1 MKKINIKIWL
11 VYAIFSIIGI
21 TSMQSCGEDGLSP
34 SNINLFSTSDE
45 VALRRQL
52 DSQIVTNK
60 IEYPIYNNA
69 AAETYIQG
77 IVNEILQ
84 SGEIKYK
91 STFPYKIRIVKD
103 DSIVNAF
110 AIPGGYI
117 YVYTGL
123 LKFVDNEATLSA
135 VLAHE
140 IAHCER
146 RHATKRMTKAYGLEF
161 LMSIILGKS
170 SSQLE
175 QIAGNLFT
183 NLYLLK
189 NSRDDEYE
197 ADDYGFRYLKTSIW
211 YPGGLVY
218 FFNKIGANSD
228 ASFLEV
234 LVSTH
239 PMSQDRI
246 DKVNKYVS
254 ESGATASESN
264 VFTARYLQFKQTLP

>member
-1 MKKINIKIWL
+1 MNKYNIKIWFI
-11 VYAIFSIIGI
+11 YAIFSIIGI
-21 TSMQSCGEDGLSP
+21 TAIQSCGDDGISP
-34 SNINLFSTSDE
+34 TNINIFSTSDE
-45 VALRRQL
+45 VTLGRQL
-52 DSQIVTNK
+52 DSQIVSNS
-60 IEYPIYNNA
+60 IEYPIYNNTTA
-69 AAETYIQG
+69 TSYVQN
-77 IVNEILQ
+77 IVNQILL
-84 SGEIKYK
+84 SNVIKYK
-91 STFPYKIRIVKD
+91 NTFNYQVKIIRD

-123 LKFVDNEATLSA
+123 LKYVDNEATLAA

-161 LMSIILGKS
+161 LLSVILGDNA
-170 SSQLE
+170 SQLE
-175 QIAGNLFT
+175 QIAGNLFS

-197 ADDYGFRYLKTSIW
+197 ADEYGFKYLQTSIW
-211 YPGGLVY
+211 YPGGLVF

-234 LVSTH
+234 LLSTH
-239 PMSQDRI
+239 PLSQDRI
-246 DKVNKYVS
+246 DKVNEMVANA
-254 ESGATASESN
+254 GITASESN
-264 VFTARYLQFKQTLP
+264 IFTTRYVQFKQTLP